1 MEEKIF
7 SGRGTFAAL
16 QGGKRMGNVDVAAKN
31 YLQDNKVFADVFNYY
46 LYHGEQRLKPEDLH
60 ELDPNQTAQL
70 TREACKS
77 CGSGEKV
84 LPVDP
89 SKDSQKDLRRNAQ
102 RNSRTNLQRGIGQ
115 NTTMS
120 RDLLKKAVIRTTG
133 QACYVLHL
141 GLEPQS
147 WIDYAMPV
155 RAGAYDFGEYKKQL
169 KQIAKR
175 HKENRDYAVRRKN
188 AGRRRDEY
196 LSGFDKSDKLIPVV
210 TLVLYLGT
218 DKWDGPLSLH
228 EMLCETDPEI
238 LQMVADYRLNLITPE
253 AVGDKELQLFRTNLR
268 EVLGCIKYSGS
279 REKLERYITDN
290 ARMNHL
296 DTDAARLIA
305 ATTKTEIVIPKESEE
320 IDMCKAIDDMK
331 RISREEGRAEERAN
345 MCKAIDDMKRIS
357 RAEGRAEGK
366 AEGKAEERIL
376 TARRMFENGAAYDFV
391 RACTDLLVKDQT
403 LREIQA
409 SVLAAQGE

>member
-1 MEEKIF
+1 M
-7 SGRGTFAAL
+7 
-16 QGGKRMGNVDVAAKN
+16 
-31 YLQDNKVFADVFNYY
+31 
-46 LYHGEQRLKPEDLH
+46 
-60 ELDPNQTAQL
+60 
-70 TREACKS
+70 
-77 CGSGEKV
+77 
-84 LPVDP
+84 
-89 SKDSQKDLRRNAQ
+89 
-102 RNSRTNLQRGIGQ
+102 
-115 NTTMS
+115 
-120 RDLLKKAVIRTTG
+120 
-133 QACYVLHL
+133 L
-141 GLEPQS
+141 G
-147 WIDYAMPV
+147 
-155 RAGAYDFGEYKKQL
+155 
-169 KQIAKR
+169 
-175 HKENRDYAVRRKN
+175 
-188 AGRRRDEY
+188 
-196 LSGFDKSDKLIPVV
+196 
-210 TLVLYLGT
+210 
-218 DKWDGPLSLH
+218 
-228 EMLCETDPEI
+228 ETDPEL

-290 ARMNHL
+290 TRMNHL

-409 SVLAAQGE
+409 SVLAAQGK